1 MKKLLLLLL
10 LSLGLIGSSWSE
22 TRAPTDEERLDR
34 LNNEIADIRAVI
46 QISSEI
52 YEMEVNELIEKRKLL
67 NPESNQEE
75 IDEIIKLGTNALG
88 RCLVAFMNYWNEYEI
103 LGNAMEAIIYRPY
116 DQAISEAKY
125 KIEVV
130 INRCSLSIDESCHT
144 DVKEADENLQRA
156 IQRRLNAEPTYYKI
170 TESQPLEHYCP
181 DWNFLYSKSIEEIN
195 DSDS

>member
-10 LSLGLIGSSWSE
+10 LSIGLIGSSWSE

-34 LNNEIADIRAVI
+34 LNNEIADIRALI

-130 INRCSLSIDESCHT
+130 INRCSLSMDESCDA
-144 DVKEADENLQRA
+144 DVKEADENLERA
-156 IQRRLNAEPTYYKI
+156 IKRRLNAEPTYYKI
-170 TESQPLEHYCP
+170 TKSQLLEHSCP
-181 DWNFLYSKSIEEIN
+181 KFDVSFILNL
-195 DSDS
+195 